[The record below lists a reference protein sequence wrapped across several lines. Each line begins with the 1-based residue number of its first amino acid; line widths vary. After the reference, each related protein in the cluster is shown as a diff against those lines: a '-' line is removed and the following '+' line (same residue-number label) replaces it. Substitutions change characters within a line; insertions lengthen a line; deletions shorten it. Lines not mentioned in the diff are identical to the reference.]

1 MREFSINRND
11 SGQRL
16 DKYLAKALPGLPPSL
31 RSKYIRLKRIKVNG
45 KRCEANYRL
54 EEGDLLPFP
63 SPGDLPD
70 PGIESRSPAL

>member
-16 DKYLAKALPGLPPSL
+16 DKYLAKALPTLPPSL

-54 EEGDLLPFP
+54 EEGDVPLL
-63 SPGDLPD
+63 
-70 PGIESRSPAL
+70 